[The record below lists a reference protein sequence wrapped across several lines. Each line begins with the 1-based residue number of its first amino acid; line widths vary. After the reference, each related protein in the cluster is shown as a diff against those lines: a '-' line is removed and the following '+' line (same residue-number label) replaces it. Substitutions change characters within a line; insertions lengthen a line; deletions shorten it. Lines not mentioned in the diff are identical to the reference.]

1 MELHESIRAARQK
14 YKMTGKKIADLL
26 GMSAPAYLRYERGEV
41 VPSANIIMKLAD
53 IYGCTERSV
62 MRTGGVDGPDKS
74 PQGLGKVNFDL
85 RTGEI
90 VRIEISSHS
99 LDSVVENN
107 KSEPYRPVHAE
118 PNSNGNKDDDEQI
131 A

>member
-53 IYGCTERSV
+53 IYGCTAVSYTHLTLPTKR
-62 MRTGGVDGPDKS
+62 
-74 PQGLGKVNFDL
+74 
-85 RTGEI
+85 I
-90 VRIEISSHS
+90 V
-99 LDSVVENN
+99 
-107 KSEPYRPVHAE
+107 
-118 PNSNGNKDDDEQI
+118 
-131 A
+131 

>member
-14 YKMTGKKIADLL
+14 YKMKGVQVADKL
-26 GMSAPAYLRYERGEV
+26 GLTSAAYLRYERGEV
-41 VPSANIIMKLAD
+41 VPSANTIMNLAD
-53 IYGCTERSV
+53 LYGCTTDAV

-74 PQGLGKVNFDL
+74 LQGLGKVNFDL

-99 LDSVVENN
+99 LNSVVENN
-107 KSEPYRPVHAE
+107 KSEPYRPAHAE
-118 PNSNGNKDDDEQI
+118 PNSNGDQDDEQT